1 MRTTGREQQG
11 REPRPRLRSRIVAA
25 IEALALLLG
34 CALLIYVSC
43 REEEPEATRESRV
56 FSAAR
61 ARGTH
66 AGSAASGS
74 RRALEDTLDEWLRQI
89 ATGRLTEESRA
100 ELQNQ
105 LSGQLTAGQVGKPG
119 HRENAAGLIVQQM
132 FDQAKARSS
141 VSELSQRQAL
151 AISGMSRELTRQ
163 LLALSAGSSPG
174 ADSITA
180 PLPPGHER
188 IDWKRLGDFA
198 YQQGAPLPAEVV
210 ALGDRLVGIPGFMLT
225 LGETDQ
231 MREFV
236 LVESL
241 WGCCFGSI
249 PDVNQTVL
257 VRLTAG
263 ETSSYTS
270 GPILVTGTL
279 RVGEEREG
287 AFVTSLYRIED
298 ARVTPLDAEAAP

>member
-1 MRTTGREQQG
+1 MNTKDRGQRAQ
-11 REPRPRLRSRIVAA
+11 EPRRQLRSRIIAA

-43 REEEPEATRESRV
+43 RDEEPEAARESRV

-61 ARGTH
+61 PGATRT
-66 AGSAASGS
+66 GSVESGS
-74 RRALEDTLDEWLRQI
+74 RRALEETLGEWLRQI

-100 ELQNQ
+100 ELQNH
-105 LSGQLTAGQVGKPG
+105 LTGQLAAGQVGKAT
-119 HRENAAGLIVQQM
+119 HRDSAAGLIVQQM

-141 VSELSQRQAL
+141 VSELSARQAI
-151 AISGMSRELTRQ
+151 AIAGMSRELTRQ

-198 YQQGAPLPAEVV
+198 YREGSPLPADVA
-210 ALGDRLVGIPGFMLT
+210 ALGDRLVGLPGFMLT

-231 MREFV
+231 VQEFV

-241 WGCCFGSI
+241 WGCCFGSV
-249 PDVNQTVL
+249 PDINQTVL

-263 ETSSYTS
+263 ETAAYTS
-270 GPILVTGTL
+270 GPMLVTGTL
-279 RVGEEREG
+279 RVGEERAG
-287 AFVTSLYRIED
+287 AFVTSLYRIEN
-298 ARVTPLDAEAAP
+298 ARVTPLDIAAAP